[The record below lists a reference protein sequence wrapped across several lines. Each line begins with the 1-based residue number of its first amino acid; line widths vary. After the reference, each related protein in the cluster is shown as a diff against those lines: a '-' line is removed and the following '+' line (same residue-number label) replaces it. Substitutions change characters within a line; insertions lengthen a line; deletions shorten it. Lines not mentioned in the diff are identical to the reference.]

1 MSNVRELANLIWSVA
16 DLLRGDYRQSEYGK
30 VVLPFTILR
39 RLDCILE
46 PTKDRVLKKLDTLKE
61 SKLQNLDPVLNKEAG
76 QSFHNRSRFN
86 FDKLV
91 ADPSHIKDNLLEF
104 VKSFSANTQDI
115 FEKFNFEEQILR
127 LDSANLLFLVTK
139 RFQEVDLHTDKVS
152 NMDMGYAF
160 EELIRKFAELSNET
174 AGEHFTPREVI
185 RLMVNLLFL
194 NDKDILTQAGI
205 VKTVYD
211 CACGTGGMLSIS
223 DEYVR
228 ELNRDAKLELF
239 GQELNGESYA
249 ICKSEM
255 ILKGQKPDNIKH
267 GNSFTHDQLQDSRF
281 DYMLANPP
289 FGVEWKKYEKQVREE
304 HEKKGFA
311 GRFGAGLPRISDGS
325 LMFLQHLVSKM
336 KQEGEG
342 SRIAIVFNGS
352 PLFSGGAGSG
362 ESEIRKWIIESD
374 LLEGIIALPDQL
386 FYNTG
391 ISTYIWVLTN
401 RKDKQRKGKVQLV
414 NGASFYQKMS
424 KSLGNKRN
432 EITSLQLEEITRIYG
447 SFKEGPHCKI
457 FKNEDFGYYRLTVE
471 RPLLEDGKPVKD
483 KKGNLKADANLR
495 DFENVP
501 LTADIDEY
509 MNAEVLPHVPDA
521 WVDESKTKVGY
532 EINFTRYF
540 YQYTPLRS
548 LEDIRADILK
558 LEQETDGLIHQI
570 LD

>member
-46 PTKDRVLKKLDTLKE
+46 PTKDKVLKKLDTLKE

-76 QSFHNRSRFN
+76 QSFHNRSRYN

-228 ELNRDAKLELF
+228 ELNRDAKMELF

-401 RKDKQRKGKVQLV
+401 RKAKQRKGRVQLV

-432 EITSLQLEEITRIYG
+432 EITASQIDEITRMYG
-447 SFKEGPHCKI
+447 TFKEGPHCKI
-457 FKNEDFGYYRLTVE
+457 FKNEDFGFYRLTVE

-483 KKGNLKADANLR
+483 KKGNLKADASLR

-501 LTADIDEY
+501 VTSDIHEY
-509 MNAEVLPHVPDA
+509 MKEEVLPHVSDA